1 MNYQSLFTSTG
12 LFFAFVGTVILIVV
26 QFLSKEQTINIGV
39 TRIAGNTDEENKKLP
54 QVQQLL
60 KQSKYA
66 KIGLVFVALGF
77 LLQFIGSL
85 SS

>member
-1 MNYQSLFTSTG
+1 MNYKSLFISFG
-12 LFFAFVGTVILIVV
+12 LFLAFVGTVILIVV
-26 QFLSKEQTINIGV
+26 QFLSKEQAINIGV
-39 TRIAGNTDEENKKLP
+39 TRLAGDTDEENEKLP

-85 SS
+85 PG